1 MPGLEVCQ
9 QLSLNSRQIPW
20 SSFVKPLAKMINV
33 IKGLTTTRPTTS
45 PADDGLPT
53 MRPSPVGDE
62 KGTRP

>member
-1 MPGLEVCQ
+1 
-9 QLSLNSRQIPW
+9 
-20 SSFVKPLAKMINV
+20 MINV

-53 MRPSPVGDE
+53 MRPSPAGDE